1 MGPPSRGKGSTTS
14 TNGAGGNGGGAAN
27 GGGSSGGNGGSNGGG
42 SNGGGSNGGG
52 GPTGGGGSNG
62 GGGGAPQGP
71 VGQPTGS
78 LQRPPKRRKRRR
90 GLAAFISFVV
100 IVGLLAGV
108 GFLGY
113 LGWQKF
119 RGENFSGDG
128 AGVVIVEIKPGDSV
142 TAIATELTDSGV
154 TASSAAFIN
163 AVNSAGNG
171 TSLQPGTY
179 MLRSNMSAESALI
192 MLTDPSSRVV
202 TKIVVTEGSRASE
215 VVAQAAKVT
224 GIPVAD
230 FEAVLAAPQSLN
242 LPAYADDNA
251 EGFLFPATYEIEPG
265 SDATAILSQM
275 VAKFNEEA
283 QAMNLE
289 DRADAAG
296 LDPYD
301 VVITASLLEAE
312 GIPEDFGKVSRVV
325 ANRLEEGMPLQF
337 DSTSNYASDTDNI
350 QLTEAQKADDNPYN
364 TYLNYG
370 LPPTPIGQPGKA
382 ALEAA
387 LAPATGD
394 WLYFV
399 TVNPST
405 KTTKFTASYKEFLT
419 YVEELN
425 AYLRTQPSASP

>member
-1 MGPPSRGKGSTTS
+1 MSNIGLSMGPPSRGKG
-14 TNGAGGNGGGAAN
+14 AAGNGGGGN
-27 GGGSSGGNGGSNGGG
+27 GAGPGGSGGPPQGSQGGPSGGV
-42 SNGGGSNGGG
+42 
-52 GPTGGGGSNG
+52 TK
-62 GGGGAPQGP
+62 
-71 VGQPTGS
+71 
-78 LQRPPKRRKRRR
+78 PPKQRKRRR

-108 GFLGY
+108 AVLGY

-119 RGENFSGDG
+119 RGENFTGEG
-128 AGVVIVEIKPGDSV
+128 AGVVVVVINPGDSV
-142 TAIATELTDSGV
+142 TAIATELTETGV
-154 TASSAAFIN
+154 TASTQAFVN
-163 AVNSAGNG
+163 AVSSAGNG
-171 TSLQPGTY
+171 SSLQPGTY
-179 MLRSNMSAESALI
+179 QLRSNMSAESALA

-202 TKIVVTEGSRASE
+202 TKIVVPEGARLTE
-215 VVAQAAKVT
+215 VVAEAAKVS

-230 FEAVLAAPQSLN
+230 FEAVLAAPESLN
-242 LPAYADDNA
+242 LPAYADGNP
-251 EGFLFPATYEIEPG
+251 EGFLYPATYEIEPG

-275 VAKFNEEA
+275 VAKFNAEA
-283 QAMNLE
+283 QAMNLA

-312 GIPEDFGKVSRVV
+312 GIPEDFGKVARVV

-337 DSTSNYASDTDNI
+337 DSTSNYASGTDNI
-350 QLTEAQKADDNPYN
+350 QLTEAQKDDDNPYN

-387 LAPATGD
+387 LEPESGD

-405 KTTKFTASYKEFLT
+405 KVTKFTASYKEFLT